1 MSSAKRFGVFSTTFA
16 RHVAKK
22 LATLTIGGVF
32 VSDGAQ
38 RLRRKLAREAAAV
51 KGVGPIAIV
60 AHAYYPEL
68 LTEILKQRAL
78 LSGAVPLHV
87 TVPHDKREQA
97 EAIVAGSDHV
107 HLHSVPNRG
116 RDVAPFLSLLNAGE
130 LDRYDIVLKV
140 HTKRS
145 PHLLDGNIRR
155 KLLFALLFGESNANR
170 RVMNLFADPTVG
182 VVGWGGCYHKNPA
195 YWTDNKARA
204 LDLADRMGAGDVA
217 RLGFF
222 EGTMF
227 WVRPAALEPLRRLG
241 LAVEDFEAEQGQ
253 TDGTLHHALERCFTI
268 AAWSAGYD
276 VLDLGGRVLDAGRP
290 GGPASSG
297 AIRSQPA
304 RSAGAVGQPR

>member
-22 LATLTIGGVF
+22 LATLTVGGVF

-38 RLRRKLAREAAAV
+38 RLRRKLARESAAV
-51 KGVGPIAIV
+51 EGVGPIAIV

-68 LTEILKQRAL
+68 LADILRQRAL
-78 LSGAVPLHV
+78 FSGDVPLHV
-87 TVPHDKREQA
+87 TVPDDKRRQA
-97 EAIVAGSDHV
+97 EAVVAGSDHV

-116 RDVAPFLSLLNAGE
+116 RDIAPFLSLLNAGE
-130 LDRYDIVLKV
+130 LDRYDVVLKV

-155 KLLFALLFGESNANR
+155 KLLFALLFGERNANQR
-170 RVMNLFADPTVG
+170 IINLFADPAVG
-182 VVGWGGCYHKNPA
+182 MVGWGGCYHKNPA
-195 YWTDNKARA
+195 YWMDNKVRT
-204 LDLADRMGAGDVA
+204 LDLAERMGAGDVA

-227 WVRPAALEPLRRLG
+227 WVRPAALEPLKRLG
-241 LAVEDFEAEQGQ
+241 LAVDDFEAEQGQ

-268 AAWSAGYD
+268 SAWSAGYD
-276 VLDLGGRVLDAGRP
+276 VLDLRGRLLDAGRA
-290 GGPASSG
+290 GGLTPSG
-297 AIRSQPA
+297 AAGPEPA
-304 RSAGAVGQPR
+304 RSA